1 MATIQWYPGHMA
13 KAIRQLREN
22 LKVID
27 IVFELV
33 DARIPESSRNPE
45 LRATVAQKPTLLIL
59 EKSDLADPKVTG
71 EWVRYYREH
80 NQPVIAIDVNDRKL
94 VGNLVKAAREVLKTQ
109 QERAEAKGIQKPVI
123 RAVMA
128 GIPNVGKST
137 LLNRL
142 VNKKVAITGDRP
154 GVTKKQQWLKANE
167 ELQLLDTPG
176 VLWPKFEDPLVGKKL
191 ALTGAIKDSLF
202 AKDDVALYAIKF
214 MREHNQTDR
223 LAERYHLT
231 DDELTLSDFDLLL
244 AITKRLGFKDDYDRA
259 SERLIFDLRKG
270 KLGRFTF
277 DTTDELSE
285 ESDDSVSEADH
296 E

>member
-1 MATIQWYPGHMA
+1 MTIQWYPGHMA

-109 QERAEAKGIQKPVI
+109 QERLEAKGIQKPVI

-137 LLNRL
+137 WLNRL

-176 VLWPKFEDPLVGKKL
+176 VLWPKFEDPMVGKKL

-231 DDELTLSDFDLLL
+231 DDELTLSDVDLLL

-285 ESDDSVSEADH
+285 KSVDSVSEADH

>member
-1 MATIQWYPGHMA
+1 MTIQWYPGHMA

-109 QERAEAKGIQKPVI
+109 QERAEAKGIQKPII

-176 VLWPKFEDPLVGKKL
+176 VLWPKFEDPMVGKKL

-231 DDELTLSDFDLLL
+231 DDELTLSDVDLLL

-285 ESDDSVSEADH
+285 ESDDSESEADH

>member
-1 MATIQWYPGHMA
+1 MTIQWYPGHMA

-109 QERAEAKGIQKPVI
+109 QERLEAKGIQKPVI

-176 VLWPKFEDPLVGKKL
+176 VLWPKFEDPMVGKKL

-231 DDELTLSDFDLLL
+231 DDELTLSDVDLLL

-285 ESDDSVSEADH
+285 KSVDSVSEADH

>member
-176 VLWPKFEDPLVGKKL
+176 VLWPKFEDPMVGKKL

-231 DDELTLSDFDLLL
+231 DDELKLSDVDLLL

-285 ESDDSVSEADH
+285 KSVDSVSEADH

>member
-1 MATIQWYPGHMA
+1 MA

-109 QERAEAKGIQKPVI
+109 QERAEAKGIQKPII

-176 VLWPKFEDPLVGKKL
+176 VLWPKFEDPMVGKKL

-231 DDELTLSDFDLLL
+231 DDELTLSDVDLLL

-285 ESDDSVSEADH
+285 ESDDSESEADH

>member
-1 MATIQWYPGHMA
+1 MTIQWYPGHMA

-109 QERAEAKGIQKPVI
+109 QERAEAKGIQKPII

-176 VLWPKFEDPLVGKKL
+176 VLWHKFEDPMVGKKL

-231 DDELTLSDFDLLL
+231 DDELTLSDVDLLL

-285 ESDDSVSEADH
+285 ESDDSESEADH

>member
-1 MATIQWYPGHMA
+1 MTIQWYPGHMA

-109 QERAEAKGIQKPVI
+109 QERLEAKGIQKPVI

-176 VLWPKFEDPLVGKKL
+176 VLWPKFEDPMVGKKL

-231 DDELTLSDFDLLL
+231 DDELTLSDVDLLL
-244 AITKRLGFKDDYDRA
+244 AITKRLGFKVDYDRA

-285 ESDDSVSEADH
+285 KSVDSVSEADH

>member
-94 VGNLVKAAREVLKTQ
+94 VGNLVKAAREVLKIQ

-176 VLWPKFEDPLVGKKL
+176 VLWPKFEDPMVGKKL

-231 DDELTLSDFDLLL
+231 DDELTLSDVDLLL

-285 ESDDSVSEADH
+285 ESDDSESEADH